1 MFLLETKCLEKI
13 IASRVLPIVLFCEV
27 DSQSCVK
34 SGEEVEVFDQLRS
47 KLREAHVFQVRS
59 QNIL

>member
-13 IASRVLPIVLFCEV
+13 IAIRVLPIVLFGKV

-34 SGEEVEVFDQLRS
+34 LGEVFDQKSRS
-47 KLREAHVFQVRS
+47 
-59 QNIL
+59 

>member
-13 IASRVLPIVLFCEV
+13 VASRVLPIVLFFEV

-34 SGEEVEVFDQLRS
+34 SGEVLDQLRLMLKS
-47 KLREAHVFQVRS
+47 
-59 QNIL
+59 